1 MKSRS
6 LECYCLALIYAY
18 IAIGMVRSAS
28 LPASQV
34 QGQPQEQQISVTLQR
49 CPVKSDAQLVR
60 MLGSRR
66 IPLQH
71 FSPDALC
78 ENDPV
83 SSVDSFPRDGKTISE
98 QDLQAMLLAKRGHPN
113 IVAPSAIP
121 GCSEVDLDLLMAV
134 TPRDIASDSPCQWR
148 MQCDYDE
155 FRFPRTLYEARMPR
169 PRSGYQAVVCPRCR
183 PVYRLLWVLRLVTPV
198 PLLASASNGNIAADA
213 ARAECP
219 QWSWAEQRIVVAY
232 DCSGAYS

>member
-83 SSVDSFPRDGKTISE
+83 SNVDS
-98 QDLQAMLLAKRGHPN
+98 L
-113 IVAPSAIP
+113 VAPSAIP